1 MEVKSYYQKNKI
13 INVDLKNIIPD
24 VFIPKNPFSEE
35 QILTAAAKIK
45 KFGVC
50 LPICIRKDIKDK
62 ERYFVFSGLKDFFAL
77 KYLGAKKIPAIIFSH
92 TLPEAV
98 IFYLLTEDVKDM
110 FKKAELF
117 KFLLQKGNYTV
128 KELCD
133 IFKFS
138 PRFLNLLLLPLS
150 LSKKEKEFFL
160 LKNFSLNFLSEFTA
174 LDPEKKEDVMNSII
188 AKELSEKESFIFLKE
203 LSEKKEKPRKAA
215 FLKNDTIIMNSM
227 ERLSKNLEAFG
238 IFSEIERE
246 EKDNLFLYKLI
257 LKNNPNQL
265 CFDFENLLKEK
276 L

>member
-1 MEVKSYYQKNKI
+1 MP
-13 INVDLKNIIPD
+13 L
-24 VFIPKNPFSEE
+24 
-35 QILTAAAKIK
+35 
-45 KFGVC
+45 
-50 LPICIRKDIKDK
+50 CIRKNIKNK
-62 ERYFVFSGLKDFFAL
+62 EKFFVFSGLLDYFAL
-77 KYLGAKKIPAIIFSH
+77 KYLGAKIVPTIIFSH

-98 IFYLLTEDVKDM
+98 IFYLLTEDIKDM

-138 PRFLNLLLLPLS
+138 PSFLNLLLLPLS
-150 LSKKEKEFFL
+150 LSKKEKDFFL
-160 LKNFSLNFLSEFTA
+160 LKNFSLKFLSEFSK
-174 LDPEKKEDVMNSII
+174 LESEKKEQVINHII
-188 AKELSEKESFIFLKE
+188 AKELSEKESFIFMKE
-203 LSEKKEKPRKAA
+203 FSEKKEKPRKAA

-246 EKDNLFLYKLI
+246 ENQNLFLYKLI

-265 CFDFENLLKEK
+265 CFDFENLLNEK
-276 L
+276 S